1 MHWLSV
7 FGLKNYKLLW
17 RRLEPVCRVLPRLVM
32 QRSVAMR
39 NTPGMT
45 ITHHAF
51 VSRAFLPTE
60 THYASYS
67 PRISSS
73 GAGMG

>member
-1 MHWLSV
+1 MCIQVNSILQIAV
-7 FGLKNYKLLW
+7 AAA
-17 RRLEPVCRVLPRLVM
+17 RTRLQGTLPRLVM

-45 ITHHAF
+45 IIHHAF

-60 THYASYS
+60 TRYASYS
-67 PRISSS
+67 PRMSSS